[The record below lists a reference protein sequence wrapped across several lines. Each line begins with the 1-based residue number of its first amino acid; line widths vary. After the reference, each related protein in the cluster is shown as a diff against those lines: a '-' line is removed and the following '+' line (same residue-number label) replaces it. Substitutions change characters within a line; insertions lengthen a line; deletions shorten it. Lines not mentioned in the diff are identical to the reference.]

1 MDLNEKEIR
10 LKTIKAKKMMLLFSM
25 LSIAMTFAGLTSAYI
40 VSKSRPD
47 WLKDFELPLA
57 FIISTLVIFLS
68 SISIA
73 IAKKNVKKNDVSK
86 TTFWLFVTFIL
97 GIIFVIS
104 QFLGFN
110 ELISLGYFFTGAQ
123 STVTTSFLYV
133 LTVLHLAHLF
143 AGLIVLI
150 VVMANNYKNKY
161 KVEKLGFELAVTFW
175 HFLGVLWLYLLVFL
189 YFFKSLKLV
198 TSQS

>member
-1 MDLNEKEIR
+1 MELNEKEIR

-47 WLKDFELPLA
+47 WLKDFELPFA
-57 FIISTLVIFLS
+57 FVVSTVVIILS
-68 SISIA
+68 SISIY
-73 IAKKNVKKNDVSK
+73 IAKKGVKNNEVSK
-86 TTFWLFVTFIL
+86 TTLWLLITFGL

-104 QFLGFN
+104 QFSGFN
-110 ELISLGYFFTGAQ
+110 ELIGLGYFFTGAQ
-123 STVTTSFLYV
+123 STITTSFLYV

-150 VVMANNYKNKY
+150 VVTINNYKNKY
-161 KVEKLGFELAVTFW
+161 KTEKLGFELAVTFW
-175 HFLGVLWLYLLVFL
+175 HFLGILWLYLFVFL
-189 YFFKSLKLV
+189 YFFR
-198 TSQS
+198 

>member
-1 MDLNEKEIR
+1 MELNEQEIR
-10 LKTIKAKKMMLLFSM
+10 LKTKKAKKMMLLFSM

-47 WLKDFELPLA
+47 WLKDFELPFA

-73 IAKKNVKKNDVSK
+73 ISKKNVKNNDVSK

-110 ELISLGYFFTGAQ
+110 ELVSLGYFFTGAQ

-175 HFLGVLWLYLLVFL
+175 HFLGVLWLYLFVFL
-189 YFFKSLKLV
+189 YFFK
-198 TSQS
+198 

>member
-47 WLKDFELPLA
+47 WLKDFELPFA
-57 FIISTLVIFLS
+57 FVVSTVVIILS
-68 SISIA
+68 SISIY
-73 IAKKNVKKNDVSK
+73 IAKKSVKNNEVSK
-86 TTFWLFVTFIL
+86 TTLWLLITFGL

-104 QFLGFN
+104 QFSGFN
-110 ELISLGYFFTGAQ
+110 ELIGLGYFFTGAQ
-123 STVTTSFLYV
+123 STITTSFLYV

-150 VVMANNYKNKY
+150 VVTINNYKNKY
-161 KVEKLGFELAVTFW
+161 KTEKLGFELAVTFW
-175 HFLGVLWLYLLVFL
+175 HFLGILWLYLFVFL
-189 YFFKSLKLV
+189 YFFR
-198 TSQS
+198 